1 MIKLLHKLQEITC
14 TKYTMS
20 KNSIE
25 LNGNVYDVRTGK
37 LISSTRTGQAFS
49 KPSNQQPSMDVRR
62 PKKTDRS
69 SSGINHKK
77 PLKKSQALMRS
88 GVSKPTI
95 ESTKDKKQPISTDKK
110 LVNFPRI
117 ERAAKAVK
125 SSAVQK
131 FHPEIFSS
139 ANAQGSNEK
148 PVKTVSA
155 NTAKQQPPA
164 SFSQANQ
171 PSSLPVKKSFTQ
183 SALDKANSH
192 EQTFAENNNLFSRLL
207 DRLTHV
213 SSTVKYSAMAILA
226 IVGLSFAG
234 YLMSP
239 RISVQ
244 LAANRSGVAVSMP
257 SYKPAGFQLNRTVE
271 YEAGAMTLH
280 YNSLTDT
287 RNFRIKKASTDWNS
301 EALRNNF
308 VENKDLYQTVSSKGK
323 TIYIYNGSNATWVDG
338 GVWYTLEGASA
349 LNSDQLLR
357 IADSM

>member
-1 MIKLLHKLQEITC
+1 
-14 TKYTMS
+14 MS

-37 LISSTRTGQAFS
+37 LISSTNANNVPRKTNDQS
-49 KPSNQQPSMDVRR
+49 PSMDVRR
-62 PKKTDRS
+62 PKNIDRS
-69 SSGINHKK
+69 SSGVRHKK
-77 PLKKSQALMRS
+77 PVKKSQALMR
-88 GVSKPTI
+88 GAVSKPAFK
-95 ESTKDKKQPISTDKK
+95 STNTGKQPVSTDKK
-110 LVNFPRI
+110 LIDFSRI
-117 ERAAKAVK
+117 ERATKSAK

-131 FHPEIFSS
+131 FHPEVFSS
-139 ANAQGSNEK
+139 TKPSDEK
-148 PVKTVSA
+148 LIKTTSA
-155 NTAKQQPPA
+155 NIPRQHQPKPN
-164 SFSQANQ
+164 SQRSQ
-171 PSSLPVKKSFTQ
+171 PTSSPQKKSFTQ

-192 EQTFAENNNLFSRLL
+192 EQTYEENDSLFNRLL
-207 DRLTHV
+207 DRLKQLP
-213 SSTVKYSAMAILA
+213 SSVKYSSMAILA
-226 IVGLSFAG
+226 VIGLGFAG
-234 YLMSP
+234 YLIAP

-257 SYKPAGFQLNRTVE
+257 SYKPSGFQLDRTVE

-280 YNSLTDT
+280 YNSLTDA
-287 RNFRIKKASTDWNS
+287 RNFRITKASTEWNS

-349 LNSDQLLR
+349 LNSDQLLH